1 MEIGVF
7 LEAGGV
13 NARIPSADVTSLGE
27 SEGIGVSAVGAEV
40 LDREDSVIPPE
51 AHSRWNPLT
60 RIAFRFSFLYF
71 GLFCLLFTQIPFAF
85 VGLLADSLPDSAVLW
100 EFRTISPVV
109 EWAGRLF
116 FGTDVVLHEDSGSG
130 DQRFIWS
137 FVYCVLIVAVVATLI
152 WTVLDRRRPNYQRLQ
167 AWFLLFIRM
176 CLGGQMLFY
185 GFAKAIPTQMP
196 EPALAK
202 LLQPYGEF
210 SPASVLWNQ
219 VGSSPTYEILLGCA
233 EVLGGLLLFVPR
245 TATLGA
251 MLSLVSLAQV
261 FVLNMTFDVPVKIL
275 AFHLMLLSMVLLA
288 PQARRLANVLVLDRP
303 SEPTMQPD
311 PFRGNRTR
319 RIAIALQVA
328 LGVWMAVGFV
338 HTGLKYWNEGGGG
351 SPKPPLYGIWTVS
364 EFTQDG
370 IPVPPLTTDE
380 TRWQR
385 VVFDVPGMTYQKMD
399 GTLVPAVPAVDTA
412 AHTIAVSALPE
423 QPDAQPTQIAA
434 FSFEQPAPDRLT
446 LNGQLNGR
454 SVTISLRQVDL
465 NGFPLRGRGFNW
477 VQDYAYFH

>member
-1 MEIGVF
+1 M
-7 LEAGGV
+7 
-13 NARIPSADVTSLGE
+13 S
-27 SEGIGVSAVGAEV
+27 
-40 LDREDSVIPPE
+40 
-51 AHSRWNPLT
+51 
-60 RIAFRFSFLYF
+60 RIAFRFCFTYF
-71 GLFCLLFTQIPFAF
+71 GLFCLLFSQIPFAF
-85 VGLLADSLPDSAVLW
+85 AGLLTESLPDSAVLW
-100 EFRTISPVV
+100 ELRVLSPVV

-116 FGTDVVLHEDSGSG
+116 FDADIVLREDSGSG
-130 DQRFIWS
+130 DQWFMWS
-137 FVYCVLIVAVVATLI
+137 FVYCLLIVAVVAALI
-152 WTVLDRRRPNYQRLQ
+152 WTVLDRRRRDYQKLQ
-167 AWFLLFIRM
+167 AWFLIFIRM
-176 CLGGQMLFY
+176 CLGGQMLLY
-185 GFAKAIPTQMP
+185 GFAKAIPSQMP
-196 EPALAK
+196 QPSLAK

-288 PQARRLANVLVLDRP
+288 PQTRRLANVLLLNRP
-303 SEPTMQPD
+303 SEPATQPD

-319 RIAIALQVA
+319 WIAIALQVA
-328 LGVWMAVGFV
+328 LAVWMTLGFV

-370 IPVPPLTTDE
+370 VPVPPLTTDE

-412 AHTIAVSALPE
+412 AHTLAVSAPPE
-423 QPDAQPTQIAA
+423 QPDAQPTPIAA
-434 FSFEQPAPDRLT
+434 FTFEQPAPDRLT
-446 LNGQLNGR
+446 LNGQLHGR
-454 SVTISLRQVDL
+454 PVTISLQQVDL
-465 NGFPLRGRGFNW
+465 DSFPLRGRGFNW
-477 VQDYAYFH
+477 VQDYPYFR

>member
-1 MEIGVF
+1 M
-7 LEAGGV
+7 
-13 NARIPSADVTSLGE
+13 
-27 SEGIGVSAVGAEV
+27 SAVGTEV
-40 LDREDSVIPPE
+40 LDRADSVIPPE
-51 AHSRWNPLT
+51 PPPRWNPLT
-60 RIAFRFSFLYF
+60 RITFRFSFGYF

-85 VGLLADSLPDSAVLW
+85 AGLFAESLPDDAVLW
-100 EFRTISPVV
+100 EFRALRPIIESV
-109 EWAGRLF
+109 GRLF
-116 FGTDVVLHEDSGSG
+116 FDTDVVLREDSGSG
-130 DQRFIWS
+130 DQYFIWT
-137 FVYCVLIVAVVATLI
+137 FVFCLLIAAAVATLI
-152 WTVLDRRRPNYQRLQ
+152 WTALDRRRPNYRRLQ
-167 AWFLLFIRM
+167 AWFLLFIRI
-176 CLGGQMLFY
+176 CLGGQMLLY

-196 EPALAK
+196 EPTLAK

-233 EVLGGLLLFVPR
+233 EVLGGLLLFLPR

-303 SEPTMQPD
+303 SEPAAQPD
-311 PFRGNRTR
+311 PFRSNRIR
-319 RIAIALQVA
+319 WIAIALQVA
-328 LGVWMAVGFV
+328 LGVWMASGFV

-364 EFTQDG
+364 EFTEDG
-370 IPVPPLTTDE
+370 VRVPPLTTDE

-385 VVFDVPGMTYQKMD
+385 VVFDVTGMTYQKMD

-412 AHTIAVSALPE
+412 AHKISVSAAPE
-423 QPDAQPTQIAA
+423 RPDAPPDRIAD
-434 FSFEQPAPDRLT
+434 FTFEQPAPDHLT

-454 SVTISLRQVDL
+454 PVTITLRQVDL
-465 NGFPLRGRGFNW
+465 NSFPLRGRGFNW
-477 VQDYAYFH
+477 VQDYPYFR

>member
-1 MEIGVF
+1 M
-7 LEAGGV
+7 
-13 NARIPSADVTSLGE
+13 
-27 SEGIGVSAVGAEV
+27 SAVGAEI
-40 LDREDSVIPPE
+40 LDRKESVIPPE
-51 AHSRWNPLT
+51 RPVRWNPLT
-60 RIAFRFSFLYF
+60 RIAFRFSFGYF

-85 VGLLADSLPDSAVLW
+85 AGPLAGSLSENAVLW
-100 EFRTISPVV
+100 EFRALRPVI
-109 EWAGRLF
+109 EPAGRLF
-116 FGTDVVLHEDSGSG
+116 FDTDVVLHEDSGSG
-130 DQRFIWS
+130 DQYFIWT
-137 FVYCVLIVAVVATLI
+137 FVLCVLIAAAVATLV
-152 WTVLDRRRPNYQRLQ
+152 WTALDRRRPNYRQLQ

-176 CLGGQMLFY
+176 CLGGQMLLY

-196 EPALAK
+196 EPTLAK

-219 VGSSPTYEILLGCA
+219 VGSSPAYEILLGCA
-233 EVLGGLLLFVPR
+233 EVLGGLLLFLPR

-288 PQARRLANVLVLDRP
+288 PQARRLANMLVLNRP
-303 SEPTMQPD
+303 SEPATQPD

-328 LGVWMAVGFV
+328 LGLWMAVGFV

-351 SPKPPLYGIWTVS
+351 SPKPPLYGIWAVS

-370 IPVPPLTTDE
+370 VPVPPLTTDE

-385 VVFDVPGMTYQKMD
+385 VVFDVAGMTYQKMD
-399 GTLVPAVPAVDTA
+399 GSLVPAVPSVDAA
-412 AHTIAVSALPE
+412 AHKISVSAPPE
-423 QPDAQPTQIAA
+423 RPDAQPAQIAD
-434 FSFEQPAPDRLT
+434 FTFEQLAPDRLT

-454 SVTISLRQVDL
+454 PVTITLQQVDL
-465 NGFPLRGRGFNW
+465 NGFPLRGRGFSW
-477 VQDYAYFH
+477 VQDYPYFR